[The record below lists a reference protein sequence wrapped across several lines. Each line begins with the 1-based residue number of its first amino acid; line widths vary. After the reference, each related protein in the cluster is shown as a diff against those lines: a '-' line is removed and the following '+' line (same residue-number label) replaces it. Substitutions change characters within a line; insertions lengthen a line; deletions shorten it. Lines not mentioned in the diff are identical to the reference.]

1 LEYLGR
7 IDDQVKI
14 RGYRIEL
21 GEIEQ
26 VLSSYPNIKQVVV
39 IARTLSSNSTDKE
52 LIAYTTGEAT
62 AEELKIYLK
71 EKLPGYMVPSYY
83 VKQESIPLT
92 TNGKVDRKSL
102 PDPEGTGVQQAPY
115 IAPKTETEKKLV
127 KIWSEVLRAKEE
139 EIGLESDFFALGGD
153 SIKAIRLIHLVESQL
168 NSIVKISHLLQ
179 NNVLKDFVKMVEIN
193 KSNSGKKFKQAIEL

>member
-1 LEYLGR
+1 MGR